1 MLFFNP
7 DAPQEEKGNAQ
18 SFQTHIPFRRVYKD
32 TYMAWNKTNVI
43 TDVFFFHRGTN
54 PRILSYSHFLWPR
67 AWGVVIFLD
76 VTVFFMQIF
85 YIYEDGNNIGVLLFE
100 EYTKLKR

>member
-43 TDVFFFHRGTN
+43 TDVFFFVTEAQTQEF
-54 PRILSYSHFLWPR
+54 FL
-67 AWGVVIFLD
+67 
-76 VTVFFMQIF
+76 THTF
-85 YIYEDGNNIGVLLFE
+85 YDPGLEG
-100 EYTKLKR
+100 